1 MNAARANAVPGRCR
15 FCGITEDQIDGDR
28 HRWLGDSRT
37 GVREAG
43 LHPRPLCAEADR
55 RKFEDRQRNRKR
67 TPAEIHELIRG
78 RGRKPKAVGPKQ
90 QRLKKT
96 RGAAHERR
104 VSPVLGPPGGKP
116 GCEHETRPGTLVR
129 SGGCQEVTSRNRVL
143 TINPQTAWA
152 KQNVRVCMPCEQAGA
167 QTVATRLLAV
177 ANGGKRPKSVP
188 MWY

>member
-37 GVREAG
+37 VCAKPACIRA
-43 LHPRPLCAEADR
+43 HYAEADR

-96 RGAAHERR
+96 RGAA
-104 VSPVLGPPGGKP
+104 
-116 GCEHETRPGTLVR
+116 
-129 SGGCQEVTSRNRVL
+129 
-143 TINPQTAWA
+143 
-152 KQNVRVCMPCEQAGA
+152 
-167 QTVATRLLAV
+167 
-177 ANGGKRPKSVP
+177 
-188 MWY
+188 